1 MRFRGTRHAAASAV
15 PTVDPVI
22 RELHERLR
30 SLDENCLTNLGAGLE
45 AMTRG
50 DLTVEVRPVTNFI
63 DARATSP
70 EVQGLVDVFNSMLR
84 KAQGGLGLYEETR
97 TQLASM
103 ITEIGQTAVTVSG
116 AAEQMAATT
125 TETSRAIQDIAT
137 AVSGIAEGAE
147 RQVKEVAEAS
157 AVTEEAVRLGEDAKT
172 VAAEG
177 ERTTE
182 RIASI
187 ADQTNLLA
195 LNAAIEAAR
204 AGDQGRGF
212 AVVASE
218 VRTLARRSA
227 EAAKEIKIL
236 IGTSVQQVES
246 GTGIVRKAGATIED
260 IVSSSQRVNHLLG
273 EVATGAREQ
282 SLGIGQIGEAV
293 QELDRMTQ
301 QNAALVEE
309 SAASAAAMKD
319 MAQDLADEVSR
330 FRLPTDA

>member
-1 MRFRGTRHAAASAV
+1 V

-97 TQLASM
+97 TQLAAM

-212 AVVASE
+212 AVVAEE
-218 VRTLARRSA
+218 VRKLAESA
-227 EAAKEIKIL
+227 ATTVVETREAFKKLASSID
-236 IGTSVQQVES
+236 GVTACVSRVS
-246 GTGIVRKAGATIED
+246 GATGNISE
-260 IVSSSQRVNHLLG
+260 IAG
-273 EVATGAREQ
+273 ETSAAT
-282 SLGIGQIGEAV
+282 
-293 QELDRMTQ
+293 
-301 QNAALVEE
+301 EE
-309 SAASAAAMKD
+309 ASAAAEQTSASTQQVAASTD
-319 MAQDLADEVSR
+319 ELARSAVYLRELVGR
-330 FRLPTDA
+330 FTISGGARR